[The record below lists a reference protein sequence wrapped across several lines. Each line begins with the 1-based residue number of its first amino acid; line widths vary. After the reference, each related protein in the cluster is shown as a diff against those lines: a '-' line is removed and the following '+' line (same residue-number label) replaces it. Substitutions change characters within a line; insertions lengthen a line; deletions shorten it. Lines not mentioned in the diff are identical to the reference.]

1 MTDPGGSG
9 YTTPKQGFSH
19 IVEQNAQSP
28 GNTSFTPP
36 TIDLAEHFLECG
48 KIGRYLTLVDE
59 SRFIVTDDFATN
71 IKLPSV
77 ATATASVF
85 SRDTL
90 VARAALVPLGLRA
103 TRLGNTTRE
112 RYEELFTL
120 IEKTAFSAEVRSNAE
135 DVLRSGFDQA
145 RIRDLE
151 RELGGMT
158 SPARQR
164 YRAFLGTVRELM
176 ARKISVEGFRE
187 EFLEFTREVAGKLDF
202 GIFSFCLDRIFM
214 NQQIPMNAKGAL
226 VAEVML
232 FPPLI
237 RRELLTN
244 ILNGPGQEPEFIQ
257 FVRSLIEQE
266 LGNEAVVEIY
276 LLVTLKSSRMSL
288 GDVEDLFLNDK
299 SSTLD
304 SMSSV
309 PGLHGT
315 A

>member
-1 MTDPGGSG
+1 M
-9 YTTPKQGFSH
+9 
-19 IVEQNAQSP
+19 SP
-28 GNTSFTPP
+28 PVT
-36 TIDLAEHFLECG
+36 DLAEHFLDCG

-59 SRFIVTDDFATN
+59 SRFIVTDDFGTGIN
-71 IKLPSV
+71 LPSV

-90 VARAALVPLGLRA
+90 VARAALVPLGFRA
-103 TRLGNTTRE
+103 NRMGHNIRE

-135 DVLRSGFDQA
+135 DVLRSGFQEA

-164 YRAFLGTVRELM
+164 YRAFLEIVRDLM
-176 ARKISVEGFRE
+176 ARKISVAGFRE
-187 EFLEFTREVAGKLDF
+187 EFLEFTRAVAGKLDF

-214 NQQIPMNAKGAL
+214 NPQIPMNAKGAL

-232 FPPLI
+232 FPALI

-244 ILNGPGQEPEFIQ
+244 ILSGPGQEPEFIQ
-257 FVRSLIEQE
+257 FVRSLLERE
-266 LGNEAVVEIY
+266 LENEAVVEIY
-276 LLVTLKSSRMSL
+276 LLVTLKTSRMSF
-288 GDVEDLFLNDK
+288 GDVEDLFLKDK
-299 SSTLD
+299 SSALD
-304 SMSSV
+304 SLGSV